1 MTSNELKSQIQ
12 GKALDTWID
21 KGCCGV
27 VVMTMGSGKGRLFIE
42 AIKTLKPKR
51 VLITSPR
58 TNLKE
63 NTLPD
68 ELRKWGRY
76 LHQVLPNSYT
86 YGIKEDLDYQCFI
99 TIQNI
104 QTVYKW
110 DKSII
115 NKYDLIIGDEFHL
128 IATEQF
134 SKPIELA
141 LWLRKKI
148 LGLTGTPNKSD
159 EFKSQF
165 YSTKLPIVFEYY
177 DSAKDGLI
185 NHTMNYVF
193 RYDLTDDFKVTVG
206 TKNKSWTKG
215 ELSQYQYLS
224 ERYDKAKKTMAYLG
238 ANDFFKTSILWMK
251 GIDENGNKL
260 DKQYVDAGRAF
271 FNSIRY
277 RKEFLWNLESSAYYT
292 SLFKHKILSRN
303 MNKVLIFS
311 ALTTQASKLSRYSI
325 HSKKDVDS
333 NKLLLEQF
341 NAGTIRELSSCDML
355 TLGLNLKNAKYAI
368 MESFN
373 GSETSNSQKKG
384 RLSRLESDDI
394 ASCIWIV
401 PRDTQAE
408 TWLDSSLTNIDDEWI
423 TEITDINEIPI

>member
-1 MTSNELKSQIQ
+1 MTKDEIQ
-12 GKALDTWID
+12 SKALDTWIN
-21 KGCCGV
+21 KGCSGV
-27 VVMTMGSGKGRLFIE
+27 VVMTMGSGKSRLGINAIE
-42 AIKTLKPKR
+42 HIKPVKC
-51 VLITSPR
+51 LITSPR

-63 NTLPD
+63 SWLKEFKEWGYNPLKETFTDNTYVID
-68 ELRKWGRY
+68 
-76 LHQVLPNSYT
+76 
-86 YGIKEDLDYQCFI
+86 IKGYKCSFTLE
-99 TIQNI
+99 NI
-104 QTVYKW
+104 QTCYKW
-110 DKSII
+110 YREVI
-115 NKYDLIIGDEFHL
+115 NEYDLIIIDECHL
-128 IATEQF
+128 CLSPEWSVF
-134 SKPIELA
+134 VVKA
-141 LWLRKKI
+141 LQLKKKI

-165 YSTKLPIVFEYY
+165 YSNKLPIVFEYY

-185 NHTMNYVF
+185 NHTMNYIF

-224 ERYDKAKKTMAYLG
+224 ERYEKAKKTMAYLG
-238 ANDFFKTSILWMK
+238 ADDFFKTSILWMK

-260 DKQYVDAGRAF
+260 DKQYVDVGRAF

-277 RKEFLWNLESSAYYT
+277 RKEFLWNLESSKYWCNR
-292 SLFKHKILSRN
+292 FKDRILQGTD
-303 MNKVLIFS
+303 NKVLIFS
-311 ALTTQASKLSRYSI
+311 ALTNQASKLSRHSI
-325 HSKKDVDS
+325 HSKKESES

-341 NAGTIRELSSCDML
+341 NQGIIRELSSCDML

-384 RLSRLESDDI
+384 RLSRLESDEI

-401 PRDTQAE
+401 PRNTQAE
-408 TWLDSSLTNIDDEWI
+408 TWLDNSLTNVDSKWI
-423 TEITDINEIPI
+423 TEITNVNEIPI